1 MRRYH
6 RLLQRQLKK
15 IDLEEERLN
24 GLSNFLEQI
33 NEAYIAFDT
42 DLHQAETVLE
52 KSSQELFLANKQL
65 MSKYDAVSSRL
76 SKVAGNIKDVIF
88 EIDLQG
94 NWKYLNPA
102 WEKLSGYTV
111 KECLGKPFYEKNYT
125 VDDKPI
131 FKSID
136 PGQLNLNIQSTILQ
150 VQTAQ
155 KEIKWVDISVKGI
168 INKNST
174 IGGYIGT
181 IVDISDLK
189 KTELE
194 LLQAK
199 EKEIVANRAKD
210 DFLSTMSHEIRTPLN
225 AVIGISHLLLLENP
239 KPEQLENLQTLKYS
253 SEHLL
258 GLVND
263 ILDFNKISS
272 GSLDLEK
279 IEFNVTHLL
288 NGIQGI
294 FNNRAK
300 AKNIRFA
307 IKKDNTLP
315 DVLIG
320 DSVRISQILTNL
332 VGNALK
338 FTEKGRVTLD
348 LEIAAETEETCL
360 LEIFVKDTGIGIP
373 LEKQEKIFQS
383 FAQANSDT
391 TRIYGGTGL
400 GLAICRQL
408 LELMGSTLRVDS
420 EEGKGATFSFLLQ
433 LNKGSK
439 NAKAESS
446 IENSRREPT
455 DTPDLVGTKILVA
468 EDNKVNIMVIKK
480 FLSKWEVDYD
490 IAENGELAFE
500 MAKQNRY
507 DLVLMDLQMPV
518 MNGFTSCKLI
528 KESSESINRDIPIYA
543 LSASTGADIKNEIK
557 DYKMDGLISKPFNPD
572 ELHQKLSDII
582 HFGNGKQSSCEIDYK
597 I

>member
-1 MRRYH
+1 MMRYH
-6 RLLQRQLKK
+6 RLLKRQLKK
-15 IDLEEERLN
+15 IKLDDKQLDH
-24 GLSNFLEQI
+24 LSPFLVSI
-33 NEAYIAFDT
+33 NDAYIAFDN

-52 KSSQELFLANKQL
+52 TSSQELFLANKQL
-65 MSKYDAVSSRL
+65 ISKYDEVLSRL
-76 SKVAGNIKDVIF
+76 SKVAENIKDVIF
-88 EIDLQG
+88 EIDLEG

-102 WEKLSGYTV
+102 WEKLSGYSV
-111 KECLGKPFYEKNYT
+111 EECIGKPFYEKNYT
-125 VDDKPI
+125 VNGKPI
-131 FKSID
+131 INIID
-136 PGQLNLNIQSTILQ
+136 KEKLHLSIQSNVLEI
-150 VQTAQ
+150 QTAN
-155 KEIKWVDISVKGI
+155 KETKWVDISVKGI
-168 INKNST
+168 LNKSAET
-174 IGGYIGT
+174 EGYIGT

-189 KTELE
+189 KTEFE

-199 EKEIVANRAKD
+199 EKETLANRAKD

-239 KPEQLENLQTLKYS
+239 RPEQLENLQTLKYS

-272 GSLDLEK
+272 GSLDLEN

-294 FNNRAK
+294 FNNKAK
-300 AKNIRFA
+300 AKNIRFS
-307 IKKDNTLP
+307 IKKDNLLP
-315 DVLIG
+315 EILIG
-320 DSVRISQILTNL
+320 DSMRISQILTNL
-332 VGNALK
+332 VSNALK

-348 LEIAAETEETCL
+348 LEITAETDETCL

-373 LEKQEKIFQS
+373 LNKQNTIFQS
-383 FAQANSDT
+383 FAQANTDT

-408 LELMGSTLRVDS
+408 LELMGSALHVDS
-420 EEGKGATFSFLLQ
+420 EEGKGSTFSFLLQ
-433 LNKGSK
+433 LNKGNKNSK
-439 NAKAESS
+439 LASN
-446 IENSRREPT
+446 IEHDLLERNDAPN
-455 DTPDLVGTKILVA
+455 LVGVKILVA

-480 FLSKWEVDYD
+480 FLSKWHVDYD
-490 IAENGELAFE
+490 IAENGEIAFE

-518 MNGFTSCKLI
+518 MNGYTSCKLI
-528 KESSESINRDIPIYA
+528 KESSESLNKDIPIYA
-543 LSASTGADIKNEIK
+543 LSASTGADIKNEIV

-582 HFGNGKQSSCEIDYK
+582 HYGNGKQNSCEINYK

>member
-1 MRRYH
+1 MKRYH
-6 RLLQRQLKK
+6 RLLNRQLKK
-15 IDLEEERLN
+15 TNLTNNQLDNLAP
-24 GLSNFLEQI
+24 FLEQI
-33 NEAYIAFDT
+33 NEAYVAFDN
-42 DLHQAETVLE
+42 DLNQTENVLE
-52 KSSQELFLANKQL
+52 KSSQELFLANKRL
-65 MSKYDAVSSRL
+65 ISKIDAVSNRL
-76 SKVAGNIKDVIF
+76 SKVAENIKDVIF
-88 EIDLQG
+88 EIDLEG

-111 KECLGKPFYEKNYT
+111 AECLGKPFYEKSYT
-125 VDDKPI
+125 LDGEHI
-131 FKSID
+131 INLID
-136 PGQLNLNIQSTILQ
+136 LEQLNLNIQRNVLQ
-150 VQTAQ
+150 VQTAH
-155 KEIKWVDISVKGI
+155 KETKWVDVSVKGI
-168 INKNST
+168 INKT
-174 IGGYIGT
+174 GTLEGYIGT

-189 KTELE
+189 KTEIE
-194 LLQAK
+194 LLNAK
-199 EKEIVANRAKD
+199 EKETLANLAKD

-279 IEFNVTHLL
+279 VEFSVTHLL
-288 NGIQGI
+288 KGIQGI
-294 FNNRAK
+294 FINRAK

-307 IKKDNTLP
+307 IKKDNLLP
-315 DVLIG
+315 DVLMG

-332 VGNALK
+332 VSNALK
-338 FTEKGRVTLD
+338 FTEKGKVTLD

-360 LEIFVKDTGIGIP
+360 LEVFVRDTGIGIP
-373 LEKQEKIFQS
+373 LEKQERIFQS

-408 LELMGSTLRVDS
+408 LELMGSTLHVDS
-420 EEGKGATFSFLLQ
+420 AEGKGSTFSFLLQ
-433 LNKGSK
+433 LNKGK
-439 NAKAESS
+439 KESTLTS
-446 IENSRREPT
+446 NNEHGLLEGK
-455 DTPDLVGTKILVA
+455 DAPDLVGVKILVA

-480 FLSKWEVDYD
+480 FLSKWHVDYD
-490 IAENGELAFE
+490 IAENGEIAFE
-500 MAKQNRY
+500 MAKQNSY

-528 KESSESINRDIPIYA
+528 KESSKSLNRNIPIYA

-557 DYKMDGLISKPFNPD
+557 DNKIDGLISKPFNSN

-582 HFGNGKQSSCEIDYK
+582 KEARAKLKSHART
-597 I
+597 